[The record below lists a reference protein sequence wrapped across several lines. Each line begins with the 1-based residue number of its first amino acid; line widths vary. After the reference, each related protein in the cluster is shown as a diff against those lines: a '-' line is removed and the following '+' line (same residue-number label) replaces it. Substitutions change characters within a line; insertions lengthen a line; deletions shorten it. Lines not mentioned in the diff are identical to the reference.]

1 MCVGFGYIHL
11 FYFVCDEKAKAR
23 LWIEGGAGG
32 DRDTGVHSDRSVA
45 AE

>member
-1 MCVGFGYIHL
+1 VLGIHL
-11 FYFVCDEKAKAR
+11 FYFVCDEKEKAR
-23 LWIEGGAGG
+23 LWIEEGGG

>member
-1 MCVGFGYIHL
+1 MSVCVLGIHL

-23 LWIEGGAGG
+23 LWIEGEEG